1 MRSPPGVPFSNSPLP
16 RSHSGWVSLPSPPMR
31 ALEQQGL
38 DALRD
43 RSRAR
48 LNMPPIVIGQAVS
61 LFGDY
66 IAYVTLPLLVLSITG
81 RPEDLGLV
89 AAAET
94 LPLLCLGSW
103 PALSSTGTPSAA
115 SSFSPMSCG
124 LRCSF
129 GLAALG
135 ASRDVEVWVVFVV
148 AFLVGSLSL
157 VFDSGLQA
165 LLPAL
170 TGDSYLVDIN
180 SRLSLARTLAWSIG
194 PAIGGVL
201 VASSGGFTL
210 AFIVD
215 GATFLVSAVFLLRVR
230 ELRPVERARHT
241 NIGQQL
247 RRGIRFL
254 FREPHLRWAT
264 VGAAM
269 ANLVFAPL
277 EALLGVVRC
286 RTGHGRRHAP
296 VLTRVA
302 LSRPGPGRAVHRLA
316 GCARLGRCDACA
328 PGCGPLESGS
338 HVHRRP
344 GAARFRFRRRRRA
357 EFLLVRHPRRGRRCR
372 SGVGQHCLCHDAAAP
387 DPEPPTR
394 TGYDRGS
401 NDCLA
406 PDPRRRGFGGYLAAE
421 FGLVAVYVAGSILA
435 LAGTALL
442 MFTPLWTRPVR
453 EVDEPAWSSSRLQSL
468 KPIDAPPQPTDPPQ

>member
-1 MRSPPGVPFSNSPLP
+1 
-16 RSHSGWVSLPSPPMR
+16 MR
-31 ALEQQGL
+31 ALEQPGL

-94 LPLLCLGSW
+94 LPLLLFGLV
-103 PALSSTGTPSAA
+103 AGVVLDRYAIRRIIILSDVLRAA
-115 SSFSPMSCG
+115 IF
-124 LRCSF
+124 F
-129 GLAALG
+129 GLAALV
-135 ASRDVEVWVVFVV
+135 ATRDIEVWVVFVA

-201 VASSGGFTL
+201 VASAGGFTL

-215 GATFLVSAVFLLRVR
+215 GATFIVSALFLLRVR

-264 VGAAM
+264 LGAAA

-277 EALLGVVRC
+277 EALLVLFVAERVTIAVTLPSSLEWLFRDQAQVGLFIALQAALGSVGVML
-286 RTGHGRRHAP
+286 AP
-296 VLTRVA
+296 RVA
-302 LSRPGPGRAVHRLA
+302 
-316 GCARLGRCDACA
+316 ARMSLGRMYIAGLA
-328 PGCGPLESGS
+328 LLGFGFGAVAILSSFWAVVPAAVAVAGVAWVNIAFVTMRQRLTPGFLLGR
-338 HVHRRP
+338 VTT
-344 GAARFRFRRRRRA
+344 AARTIA
-357 EFLLVRHPRRGRRCR
+357 LLPIPV
-372 SGVGQHCLCHDAAAP
+372 AAA
-387 DPEPPTR
+387 
-394 TGYDRGS
+394 
-401 NDCLA
+401 
-406 PDPRRRGFGGYLAAE
+406 FGGYLAAE
-421 FGLVAVYVAGSILA
+421 YGLVAVYLTGAILA
-435 LAGTALL
+435 LAVTALL
-442 MFTPLWTRPVR
+442 MLTPLWRRPVR
-453 EVDEPAWSSSRLQSL
+453 DVEEPAWSSSRLQSL
-468 KPIDAPPQPTDPPQ
+468 QPIDAPPRSTDPPPQ

>member
-1 MRSPPGVPFSNSPLP
+1 
-16 RSHSGWVSLPSPPMR
+16 MR
-31 ALEQQGL
+31 ALEQPGL

-94 LPLLCLGSW
+94 LPLLL
-103 PALSSTGTPSAA
+103 
-115 SSFSPMSCG
+115 
-124 LRCSF
+124 F
-129 GLAALG
+129 GLVAGVVLDRYAIRRILILSDLLRSAVFFGVAALV
-135 ASRDVEVWVVFVV
+135 ATRDVEVWVVFVA

-201 VASSGGFTL
+201 VASAGGFTL

-215 GATFLVSAVFLLRVR
+215 GATFIVSALFLLRVR

-264 VGAAM
+264 LGAAI

-277 EALLGVVRC
+277 EALLVLFIAERVTIAVTLPSSLEWLFRDQAQVGLFIALQAALGSIGVML
-286 RTGHGRRHAP
+286 AP
-296 VLTRVA
+296 RVA
-302 LSRPGPGRAVHRLA
+302 
-316 GCARLGRCDACA
+316 ARWSLGRMYIAGLA
-328 PGCGPLESGS
+328 LLGLGFGAVAILSSFWAVFPAAVAVAGVAWVNIAFVTMRQRLTPGFLLGR
-338 HVHRRP
+338 VTT
-344 GAARFRFRRRRRA
+344 AARTIA
-357 EFLLVRHPRRGRRCR
+357 LLPIPV
-372 SGVGQHCLCHDAAAP
+372 AAA
-387 DPEPPTR
+387 
-394 TGYDRGS
+394 
-401 NDCLA
+401 
-406 PDPRRRGFGGYLAAE
+406 FGGYLAAE
-421 FGLVAVYVAGSILA
+421 YGLVAVYLTGSILA
-435 LAGTALL
+435 LVVTALL
-442 MFTPLWTRPVR
+442 MLTPLWRRPVR
-453 EVDEPAWSSSRLQSL
+453 DVEEPAWSSSRLQSL
-468 KPIDAPPQPTDPPQ
+468 QPIDAPPRSADQPPQ

>member
-1 MRSPPGVPFSNSPLP
+1 
-16 RSHSGWVSLPSPPMR
+16 MR

-48 LNMPPIVIGQAVS
+48 LNMPPIVIGQGVS
-61 LFGDY
+61 LLGDY

-94 LPLLCLGSW
+94 LPLLLFGLVAGVVLDRYAIRRILILSDVLRA
-103 PALSSTGTPSAA
+103 AL
-115 SSFSPMSCG
+115 F
-124 LRCSF
+124 F
-129 GLAALG
+129 GLAALV
-135 ASRDVEVWVVFVV
+135 ASRDVEVWVVFVI

-277 EALLGVVRC
+277 EALLVLFVAERVTVAVTLPSSLEWLFRDQAQVGLFIALQAALGSVGVML
-286 RTGHGRRHAP
+286 AP
-296 VLTRVA
+296 RVA
-302 LSRPGPGRAVHRLA
+302 
-316 GCARLGRCDACA
+316 ARWSLGRMYIAGLA
-328 PGCGPLESGS
+328 LLGFGFGAVAVLSSFWSVIPAAVAVAGVAWVNIAFVTMRQRLTPS
-338 HVHRRP
+338 HLLGRVTT
-344 GAARFRFRRRRRA
+344 AARTIA
-357 EFLLVRHPRRGRRCR
+357 LLPIPV
-372 SGVGQHCLCHDAAAP
+372 AAA
-387 DPEPPTR
+387 
-394 TGYDRGS
+394 
-401 NDCLA
+401 
-406 PDPRRRGFGGYLAAE
+406 FGGYLAAE
-421 FGLVAVYVAGSILA
+421 YGIVAVYVAGSILA
-435 LAGTALL
+435 LSGTALL

>member
-1 MRSPPGVPFSNSPLP
+1 
-16 RSHSGWVSLPSPPMR
+16 MR
-31 ALEQQGL
+31 ALEQPGL

-94 LPLLCLGSW
+94 LPLLL
-103 PALSSTGTPSAA
+103 
-115 SSFSPMSCG
+115 
-124 LRCSF
+124 F
-129 GLAALG
+129 GLVAGVVLDRYAIRRILILSDLLRAAIFFGIAALV
-135 ASRDVEVWVVFVV
+135 ATRDVEVWVVFVA

-201 VASSGGFTL
+201 VASAGGFTL

-215 GATFLVSAVFLLRVR
+215 GATFVVSALFLLRVR

-264 VGAAM
+264 LGAAM

-277 EALLGVVRC
+277 EALLVLFIAERVTIAATLPASLEWLFRDQAQVGLFIALQAALGSIGVML
-286 RTGHGRRHAP
+286 AP
-296 VLTRVA
+296 RVA
-302 LSRPGPGRAVHRLA
+302 
-316 GCARLGRCDACA
+316 ARWSLGRMYIAGLA
-328 PGCGPLESGS
+328 LLGLGFGAVAILSSFWAVIPAAVAVAGVAWVNIAFVTMRQRLTPGFLLGR
-338 HVHRRP
+338 VTT
-344 GAARFRFRRRRRA
+344 AARTIA
-357 EFLLVRHPRRGRRCR
+357 LLPIPV
-372 SGVGQHCLCHDAAAP
+372 AAA
-387 DPEPPTR
+387 
-394 TGYDRGS
+394 
-401 NDCLA
+401 
-406 PDPRRRGFGGYLAAE
+406 FGGYLAAE
-421 FGLVAVYVAGSILA
+421 YGLVAVYLTGSILA
-435 LAGTALL
+435 LAVTAGL
-442 MFTPLWTRPVR
+442 MLSPLWRRPVR
-453 EVDEPAWSSSRLQSL
+453 DVEEPAWSSSRLQSL
-468 KPIDAPPQPTDPPQ
+468 QPIDAPPRSADPPPR

>member
-1 MRSPPGVPFSNSPLP
+1 MRSLEQPGV
-16 RSHSGWVSLPSPPMR
+16 
-31 ALEQQGL
+31 

-48 LNMPPIVIGQAVS
+48 LNMPPIVFGQAVS

-94 LPLLCLGSW
+94 LPLLLFGLVAGVVLDRYAIRRILILSD
-103 PALSSTGTPSAA
+103 ALRAA
-115 SSFSPMSCG
+115 LF
-124 LRCSF
+124 F
-129 GLAALG
+129 GLAALV
-135 ASRDVEVWVVFVV
+135 AVRDIQVWVVFAV

-180 SRLSLARTLAWSIG
+180 SKLSLARTLAWSIG

-210 AFIVD
+210 AFVVN
-215 GATFLVSAVFLLRVR
+215 GATFVVSAAFLLRVR

-264 VGAAM
+264 LGAAM

-277 EALLGVVRC
+277 EALLVLFVAERVTVAVTLPSAIGWLFRDQAQVGLFIALQAALGSVGVML
-286 RTGHGRRHAP
+286 AP
-296 VLTRVA
+296 RVA
-302 LSRPGPGRAVHRLA
+302 
-316 GCARLGRCDACA
+316 ARWSLGRMYIAGLA
-328 PGCGPLESGS
+328 LLGVGFGAVALFSSFWSVIPAAVAVAGVAWVNIAFVTMRQRLTPSFLLGR
-338 HVHRRP
+338 VTT
-344 GAARFRFRRRRRA
+344 AARTIA
-357 EFLLVRHPRRGRRCR
+357 LLPIPV
-372 SGVGQHCLCHDAAAP
+372 AAA
-387 DPEPPTR
+387 
-394 TGYDRGS
+394 
-401 NDCLA
+401 
-406 PDPRRRGFGGYLAAE
+406 FGGYLAAE
-421 FGLVAVYVAGSILA
+421 YGLISVYFTGSILA

-442 MFTPLWTRPVR
+442 MLTPLWRRPVGDV
-453 EVDEPAWSSSRLQSL
+453 EEPAWSSSRRESL
-468 KPIDAPPQPTDPPQ
+468 QPTDAAPTRRDNGPESDPTA

>member
-1 MRSPPGVPFSNSPLP
+1 
-16 RSHSGWVSLPSPPMR
+16 MR
-31 ALEQQGL
+31 ALEQPGL

-94 LPLLCLGSW
+94 LPLLLFGLV
-103 PALSSTGTPSAA
+103 AGVVLDRYAIRRIIILSDVLRAA
-115 SSFSPMSCG
+115 IF
-124 LRCSF
+124 F
-129 GLAALG
+129 GLAALV
-135 ASRDVEVWVVFVV
+135 ATRDIEVWVVFVA

-201 VASSGGFTL
+201 VASAGGFTL

-215 GATFLVSAVFLLRVR
+215 GATFIVSALFLLRVR

-264 VGAAM
+264 LGAAA

-277 EALLGVVRC
+277 EALLVLFVAERVTIAVTLPSSLEWLFRDQAQVGLFIALQAALGSVGVML
-286 RTGHGRRHAP
+286 AP
-296 VLTRVA
+296 RVA
-302 LSRPGPGRAVHRLA
+302 
-316 GCARLGRCDACA
+316 ARMSLGRMYIAGLA
-328 PGCGPLESGS
+328 LLGLGFGAVAILSSFWAVVPAAVAVAGVAWVNIAFVTMRQRLTPGFLLGR
-338 HVHRRP
+338 VTT
-344 GAARFRFRRRRRA
+344 AARTIA
-357 EFLLVRHPRRGRRCR
+357 LLPIPV
-372 SGVGQHCLCHDAAAP
+372 AAA
-387 DPEPPTR
+387 
-394 TGYDRGS
+394 
-401 NDCLA
+401 
-406 PDPRRRGFGGYLAAE
+406 FGGYLAAE
-421 FGLVAVYVAGSILA
+421 YGLVAVYLTGAILA
-435 LAGTALL
+435 LAVTALL
-442 MFTPLWTRPVR
+442 MLTPLWRRPVR
-453 EVDEPAWSSSRLQSL
+453 DVEEPAWSSSRLQSL
-468 KPIDAPPQPTDPPQ
+468 QPIDAPPRSTDPPPQ

>member
-1 MRSPPGVPFSNSPLP
+1 
-16 RSHSGWVSLPSPPMR
+16 MR

-48 LNMPPIVIGQAVS
+48 LNMSPIVIGQGVS
-61 LFGDY
+61 LLGDY

-94 LPLLCLGSW
+94 LPLLLFGLVAGVVLDRYAIRRILILSDVLRA
-103 PALSSTGTPSAA
+103 AL
-115 SSFSPMSCG
+115 F
-124 LRCSF
+124 F
-129 GLAALG
+129 GLAALV
-135 ASRDVEVWVVFVV
+135 ASRDVEVWVVFVI

-277 EALLGVVRC
+277 EALLVLFVAERVTVAVTLPSSLEWLFRDQAQVGLFIALQAALGSVGVML
-286 RTGHGRRHAP
+286 AP
-296 VLTRVA
+296 RVA
-302 LSRPGPGRAVHRLA
+302 
-316 GCARLGRCDACA
+316 ARWSLGRMYIAGLA
-328 PGCGPLESGS
+328 LLGFGFGAVAVLSSFWSVIPAAVAVAGVAWVNIAFVTMRQRLTPS
-338 HVHRRP
+338 HLLGRVTT
-344 GAARFRFRRRRRA
+344 AARTIA
-357 EFLLVRHPRRGRRCR
+357 LLPIPV
-372 SGVGQHCLCHDAAAP
+372 AAA
-387 DPEPPTR
+387 
-394 TGYDRGS
+394 
-401 NDCLA
+401 
-406 PDPRRRGFGGYLAAE
+406 FGGYLAAE
-421 FGLVAVYVAGSILA
+421 YGIVAVYVAGSILA
-435 LAGTALL
+435 LSGTALL